1 MTWCLTELSVSFAAM
16 RMHQQFMFLLA
27 LTGAA
32 CGTATPGGMSGP
44 TMNNKV
50 GEVAAP
56 VPVKS
61 PVISADIL
69 AREPVS
75 NRASVH
81 HILIGWKDLADAY
94 GGRVDSRAADRTKAD
109 AEHEVT
115 MLLGQLKGGAD
126 FMALMKAHSEDSA
139 STASGAPIVVTPD
152 AQLVI
157 EFRQMALRLK
167 PGEIGVCESDFG
179 FHIIRRDPDDN

>member
-1 MTWCLTELSVSFAAM
+1 M
-16 RMHQQFMFLLA
+16 RMQRRFLFLLGTA
-27 LTGAA
+27 AA

-50 GEVAAP
+50 GEAAP
-56 VPVKS
+56 ITPVKS
-61 PVISADIL
+61 PVISAEML

-94 GGRVDSRAADRTKAD
+94 GGHVDPRAAERTKTD

-115 MLLGQLKGGAD
+115 LLLGQLKGGAD
-126 FMALMKAHSEDSA
+126 FTTLMKAHSEDSA

-167 PGEIGVCESDFG
+167 PGELGVCESDFG